1 MPAGDRTGP
10 FGQGPMT
17 GRGAGF
23 CAGYGAPG
31 FTAGGWGR
39 GMGRGGNMNFRGG
52 RGFRNRF
59 FATGVPFSRGVY
71 NNYAA
76 GESFRREDFSPDD
89 EIRMLREQADFM
101 KSEVEAISSRIKELE
116 SMSSAEK

>member
-1 MPAGDRTGP
+1 MPAGNRTGP
-10 FGQGPMT
+10 SGQGPMT

-23 CAGYGAPG
+23 CAGNAAQG
-31 FTAGGWGR
+31 FAAGGRGR
-39 GMGRGGNMNFRGG
+39 GFSRCGNMYFRGG

-59 FATGVPFSRGVY
+59 FAVGVPFSRGVS
-71 NNYAA
+71 NNDAPA
-76 GESFRREDFSPDD
+76 ESFRREDFSPDD
-89 EIRMLREQADFM
+89 EIRMLRDQAEFM